1 MAVKFFRRERLI
13 PNLVLL
19 AIALSFFW
27 STIFMV
33 NQRDTVIIFGLGE
46 VKRIVSEPGLNFKL
60 PRPFE
65 TAYVLD
71 QRIQTIDAADSD
83 RFITAEKKNILID
96 SFVKWR
102 IADPRLFFISFSGDR
117 ARAEDRLLQI
127 VKAALNEEVTKRTV
141 NQVIASDR
149 ALLMTAISKKV
160 ADESANVG
168 IKVVDVRLKSVNY
181 IESINSSVYD
191 RMKAERNRVANEL
204 RSIGSAEGEKIR
216 ANADRQREE
225 ILATA
230 YKTAQ
235 KIMGEADAKA
245 SRMYAQSFGKNPDF
259 YQFTKSLEGYRTTFK
274 NKQDIIVTDQNS
286 SFFKF
291 MQGPNGTK

>member
-19 AIALSFFW
+19 TIVLSLVW
-27 STIFMV
+27 STVFMV

>member
-1 MAVKFFRRERLI
+1 M
-13 PNLVLL
+13 
-19 AIALSFFW
+19 
-27 STIFMV
+27 
-33 NQRDTVIIFGLGE
+33 
-46 VKRIVSEPGLNFKL
+46 
-60 PRPFE
+60 
-65 TAYVLD
+65 
-71 QRIQTIDAADSD
+71 
-83 RFITAEKKNILID
+83 ID
-96 SFVKWR
+96 SFIKWR
-102 IADPRLFFISFSGDR
+102 IADPRLFFISFSGDQ

-149 ALLMTAISKKV
+149 ALLMTAISTKV

-204 RSIGSAEGEKIR
+204 RSTGSAEGEKIR

-235 KIMGEADAKA
+235 KIMGEADAQA
-245 SRMYAQSFGKNPDF
+245 SRMYAQSFGKNPEF
-259 YQFTKSLEGYRTTFK
+259 YQFSKSLEGYRTTFK